1 MQLKLKFNAKDQN
14 SKDLTDFQVYIDGK
28 IKDDKNTYTFGSKVK
43 YVVKKLG
50 YADSTEMEHTV
61 EDAEPNEISVTLE
74 RIQKVSVFKVCVT
87 QPYLICLRNSLQ

>member
-1 MQLKLKFNAKDQN
+1 MQLKLKFNAKDQD

-28 IKDDKNTYTFGSKVK
+28 IGDDKNAYIFGTKLK

-61 EDAEPNEISVTLE
+61 VDAKPNEIDVTLE
-74 RIQKVSVFKVCVT
+74 RIEKVSVFKACLT
-87 QPYLICLRNSLQ
+87 QPCLIHLLNSLQ

>member
-1 MQLKLKFNAKDQN
+1 MQLKLKFNVKDQE

-61 EDAEPNEISVTLE
+61 VDAEPNEIDVTLE
-74 RIQKVSVFKVCVT
+74 RIQKVSVFKACVT
-87 QPYLICLRNSLQ
+87 QSCLLHLLNSLQ